1 MKKNKPN
8 ELKTLNIDVT
18 VDGDNAVLLDWGNLE
33 TVNILKEDWKQIKEH
48 IDKWFEQEDSICK
61 D

>member
-18 VDGDNAVLLDWGNLE
+18 VDGDNAVLLDWGSLE
-33 TVNILKEDWKQIKEH
+33 TVIIPKEDWKQIKEH
-48 IDKWFEQEDSICK
+48 IDKWFEQGDSTCK

>member
-18 VDGDNAVLLDWGNLE
+18 VDGDNAILLDWGNLE

-48 IDKWFEQEDSICK
+48 IDKWFEQEDSTCK

>member
-48 IDKWFEQEDSICK
+48 IDKWFEQEDNCELE
-61 D
+61 

>member
-8 ELKTLNIDVT
+8 ELERGDIDVT
-18 VDGDNAVLLDWGNLE
+18 VDGNNAILFDWSNME
-33 TVNILKEDWKQIKEH
+33 TVNIHKEDWQQIKEH
-48 IDKWFEQEDSICK
+48 IDKWFEQKDSICK

>member
-48 IDKWFEQEDSICK
+48 IDKRFEQEDSTCK

>member
-18 VDGDNAVLLDWGNLE
+18 VDGDNAVLLDWGSLE
-33 TVNILKEDWKQIKEH
+33 TVIIPKEDWQQIKEH
-48 IDKWFEQEDSICK
+48 IDKWFEQGDNCELE
-61 D
+61 